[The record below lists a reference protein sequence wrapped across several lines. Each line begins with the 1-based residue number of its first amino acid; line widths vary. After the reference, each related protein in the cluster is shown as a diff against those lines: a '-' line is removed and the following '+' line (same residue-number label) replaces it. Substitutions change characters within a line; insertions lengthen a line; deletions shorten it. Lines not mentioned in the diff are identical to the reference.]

1 MDNLIEFLTSSNAII
16 IYITCFVLCMGVFIS
31 YYLKKNS
38 NKRRQKQNT
47 KELEN
52 IVANEKEEKIK
63 QLEIDISNKETDINE
78 GMELFKDRLR
88 AMYVSGNDSLA
99 SALVGATDFYDML
112 SKIELISQVA
122 KHDDELID
130 SLMTQLQQF
139 EEAQAQL
146 DIDRFHN

>member
-1 MDNLIEFLTSSNAII
+1 
-16 IYITCFVLCMGVFIS
+16 
-31 YYLKKNS
+31 
-38 NKRRQKQNT
+38 
-47 KELEN
+47 
-52 IVANEKEEKIK
+52 
-63 QLEIDISNKETDINE
+63 
-78 GMELFKDRLR
+78 
-88 AMYVSGNDSLA
+88 MYVSGNDSLA

-146 DIDRFHN
+146 DIEKTELDDDLKEQEANIKERDRYGEEQFLG

>member
-1 MDNLIEFLTSSNAII
+1 
-16 IYITCFVLCMGVFIS
+16 
-31 YYLKKNS
+31 
-38 NKRRQKQNT
+38 
-47 KELEN
+47 
-52 IVANEKEEKIK
+52 
-63 QLEIDISNKETDINE
+63 
-78 GMELFKDRLR
+78 MELFKDRLR

-146 DIDRFHN
+146 DIEKTELDADLKEQEANKKGA